1 MRQFLKFTLA
11 SMTGFI
17 LALVVIML
25 LFSALIAGLMSSGD
39 KTVEIKKNSILHLDF
54 GQLIADRGSEDPLSG
69 IDFMSFENNQATGFR
84 DYTRAIRAA
93 AEDDKI
99 SGIFLDLSSI
109 QADMAIRQEIRNAL
123 VDFKA
128 SGKFIYA
135 FSETYSQATY
145 HLASL
150 ADSVFLYPE
159 GDLMFMGYASEP
171 MFFKGMLDKLGVEVK
186 LIRVGKYK
194 SAGEPF
200 IRENLSEDNRYQ
212 VSTFLNSLY
221 NSFLNDVSAGR
232 NIPVDTLRVI
242 ADELRVENAQNAVE
256 QKLVD
261 KLAYRDEVL
270 DLLMAKT
277 EVKKLKD
284 LKLVS
289 VGDYMSA
296 IPKGKLT
303 EKNRIAV
310 VYAIGDINSGEGD
323 DTSIGS
329 DRIAK
334 ALRDARLDDNVK
346 AVVLRVNSPGGSALA
361 SDVIWREMTLIKQ
374 KKPLVVSMGGLAAS
388 GGYYISIAADT
399 IYAEPT
405 TLTGSIG
412 VFGLLPNISP
422 FMKDKLGLTFDRV
435 KTGKY
440 ADLGTATRA
449 MSADE
454 EAIIQR
460 IVNNIYDDF
469 TGKVANHRK
478 LPLDSVYAMAQ
489 GRVYSGTQ
497 ALEIGLVDRLG
508 NLDDAIATAAR
519 MAKLENY
526 RLKELPELKNPID
539 ELLKEIT
546 GMQARSIEKEL
557 GLPYQQW
564 KSVKNMLE
572 NDRIQARMEFI
583 PEVH

>member
-11 SMTGFI
+11 SMTGII
-17 LALVVIML
+17 LAFVVIFL
-25 LFSALIAGLMSSGD
+25 LFSAIIAGLMSSGD
-39 KTVEIKKNSILHLDF
+39 ETAVIKKNSILHLDF
-54 GQLIADRGSEDPLSG
+54 SQVIADRGSEDPLSG
-69 IDFMSFENNQATGFR
+69 FDFMSFENNQATGFR

-93 AEDDKI
+93 ADDDNIK
-99 SGIFLDLSSI
+99 GIFLDLSSI
-109 QADMAIRQEIRNAL
+109 QADMALRQEIHHAL

-135 FSETYSQATY
+135 YSEMYSQATY

-159 GDLMFMGYASEP
+159 GDLLFMGYASEP

-200 IRENLSEDNRYQ
+200 IRENLSEENRYQ

-221 NSFLNDVSAGR
+221 DSFLKDVANGR
-232 NIPVDTLRVI
+232 NMPVDSLRVI
-242 ADELRVENAQNAVE
+242 ANEMRIESAQNAVE
-256 QKLVD
+256 QGLVD
-261 KLAYRDEVL
+261 KLLYRDEML

-277 EVKKLKD
+277 EAKKLKD
-284 LKLVS
+284 LELVS
-289 VGDYMSA
+289 VDDYMSA

-303 EKNRIAV
+303 EKTRIAV

-334 ALRDARLDDNVK
+334 ALRDARLDENVK

-361 SDVIWREMTLIKQ
+361 SDVIWREMKLIKK

-412 VFGLLPNISP
+412 VFGLLPNVSP

-435 KTGKY
+435 KTGRY
-440 ADLGTATRA
+440 ADLGTPTRGMTA
-449 MSADE
+449 EE

-460 IVNNIYDDF
+460 VVNNIYEDF
-469 TGKVANHRK
+469 TTKVAKDRK
-478 LPLDSVYAMAQ
+478 LPLDSVQAMAQ
-489 GRVYSGTQ
+489 GRVYTGAQ

-519 MAKLENY
+519 MAKVTDY

-539 ELLKEIT
+539 ELLQELT

-564 KSVKNMLE
+564 KTVKGILE
-572 NDRIQARMEFI
+572 NDRIQARMEFL

>member
-11 SMTGFI
+11 SLTGFI
-17 LALVVIML
+17 LALMVIFL
-25 LFSALIAGLMSSGD
+25 LFSAIIAGLMSSGD
-39 KTVEIKKNSILHLDF
+39 KTAVIKKNSILHLDF
-54 GQLIADRGSEDPLSG
+54 GQLIADRGTEDPLSG
-69 IDFMSFENNQATGFR
+69 FDFMSFENNQATGFR

-93 AEDDKI
+93 ADDDNIK
-99 SGIFLDLSSI
+99 GIFLDLSSI
-109 QADMAIRQEIRNAL
+109 NADMALRQEIRNAL
-123 VDFKA
+123 VDFKT

-135 FSETYSQATY
+135 YSEMYSQATY

-200 IRENLSEDNRYQ
+200 IRENLSEENRYQ

-221 NSFLNDVSAGR
+221 DSFLKDVASGR
-232 NIPVDTLRVI
+232 NMAADSLRAI
-242 ADELRVENAQNAVE
+242 ANEMRIESAQNAVE
-256 QKLVD
+256 QGLVD
-261 KLAYRDEVL
+261 KLLYRDEML

-277 EVKKLKD
+277 EAKKLKD
-284 LKLVS
+284 LELVS
-289 VGDYMSA
+289 VDDYMSA

-303 EKNRIAV
+303 EKTRIAV

-329 DRIAK
+329 DRIAQ
-334 ALRDARLDDNVK
+334 ALRDARLDENVK

-361 SDVIWREMTLIKQ
+361 SDVIWREMKLIK
-374 KKPLVVSMGGLAAS
+374 KEKPLVVSMGGLAAS

-440 ADLGTATRA
+440 ADLGTPTRGMTA
-449 MSADE
+449 EE

-460 IVNNIYDDF
+460 VVNNIYEDF
-469 TGKVANHRK
+469 TTKVAKDRK
-478 LPLDSVYAMAQ
+478 IPLDSVQAMAQ
-489 GRVYSGTQ
+489 GRVYTGAQ

-519 MAKLENY
+519 MAKVENY

-539 ELLKEIT
+539 ELLQELT

-564 KSVKNMLE
+564 KTVKGILE
-572 NDRIQARMEFI
+572 NDRIQARMEFL
-583 PEVH
+583 PQVH

>member
-270 DLLMAKT
+270 DLLMTKT

-284 LKLVS
+284 LELVS

-323 DTSIGS
+323 DMSIGS

-469 TGKVANHRK
+469 TTKVANQRK
-478 LPLDSVYAMAQ
+478 LPLDSVQAMAQ

-564 KSVKNMLE
+564 KSVKSILE

>member
-25 LFSALIAGLMSSGD
+25 LFSALIAGLMSSGE

-54 GQLIADRGSEDPLSG
+54 SELIADRGSEDPLSG
-69 IDFMSFENNQATGFR
+69 IDFMSFENNQASGFR

-93 AEDDKI
+93 ADDENI

-200 IRENLSEDNRYQ
+200 IRENLSDDNRYQ

-242 ADELRVENAQNAVE
+242 ADELRIENAQNAVE
-256 QKLVD
+256 QGLVD
-261 KLAYRDEVL
+261 KLAYRDEML
-270 DLLMAKT
+270 ELLMVKT
-277 EVKKLKD
+277 DAKKLKD
-284 LKLVS
+284 LELVS
-289 VGDYMSA
+289 VGDYMSVV
-296 IPKGKLT
+296 PKGKLT

-323 DTSIGS
+323 DMSIGS

-361 SDVIWREMTLIKQ
+361 SDVIWREMTLIK
-374 KKPLVVSMGGLAAS
+374 KEKPLVVSMGGLAAS

-440 ADLGTATRA
+440 ADLGTATRG
-449 MSADE
+449 MTADE

-460 IVNNIYDDF
+460 VVNNIYDDF
-469 TGKVANHRK
+469 TGKVADHRK
-478 LPLDSVYAMAQ
+478 LPLDSVHAMAQ

-497 ALEIGLVDRLG
+497 ALEIGLIDRLG

-526 RLKELPELKNPID
+526 RLKELPELKNPLD
-539 ELLKEIT
+539 EILKEIT

-564 KSVKNMLE
+564 KSVKNILE
-572 NDRIQARMEFI
+572 NDRIQARMEFL

>member
-11 SMTGFI
+11 SLTGFI
-17 LALVVIML
+17 LALVVIFL
-25 LFSALIAGLMSSGD
+25 LFSVLIAGLMRNGD
-39 KTVEIKKNSILHLDF
+39 KTAVIKKNSILHLDF
-54 GQLIADRGSEDPLSG
+54 SALIADRGSEDPLSG
-69 IDFMSFENNQATGFR
+69 FDFMSFENNLATGFR

-93 AEDDKI
+93 ADDDNIK
-99 SGIFLDLSSI
+99 GIFLDLSSV

-123 VDFKA
+123 VDFKV

-135 FSETYSQATY
+135 YSEMYSQSTY

-150 ADSVFLYPE
+150 ADSIFLYPE

-171 MFFKGMLDKLGVEVK
+171 IFFKGMLDKLGIEVK

-200 IRENLSEDNRYQ
+200 IRENLSEENRYQ
-212 VSTFLNSLY
+212 MSTFLNSLY
-221 NSFLNDVSAGR
+221 TSFLNDVSSGR
-232 NIPVDTLRVI
+232 NIATDTLRAI
-242 ADELRVENAQNAVE
+242 ANELRVENAQNAVE
-256 QKLVD
+256 QGLVD
-261 KLAYRDEVL
+261 KLAYRDEIL
-270 DLLMAKT
+270 DLLMDKT
-277 EVKKLKD
+277 ETKKLKD
-284 LKLVS
+284 LELVS
-289 VGDYMSA
+289 VKDYMSA

-303 EKNRIAV
+303 EKDRIAV
-310 VYAIGDINSGEGD
+310 VYAIGEIGSGEGND
-323 DTSIGS
+323 LSIGS
-329 DRIAK
+329 DRISK

-361 SDVIWREMTLIKQ
+361 SDVIWREMTLL
-374 KKPLVVSMGGLAAS
+374 KKEKPVVVSMGGLAAS
-388 GGYYISIAADT
+388 GGYYIAVVADT

-435 KTGKY
+435 TTGKY
-440 ADLGTATRA
+440 ADLGTVTRS
-449 MSADE
+449 MTME
-454 EAIIQR
+454 EETIIQR
-460 IVNNIYDDF
+460 MVNNTYEDF
-469 TGKVANHRK
+469 TTKVATHRK
-478 LPLDSVYAMAQ
+478 LSLDSVQAMAQ
-489 GRVYSGTQ
+489 GRVYTGAQ

-526 RLKELPELKNPID
+526 RLKELPELKNPVD
-539 ELLKEIT
+539 EILKNIT
-546 GMQARSIEKEL
+546 GMQARSLEKEL

-564 KSVKNMLE
+564 KTVKGILE
-572 NDRIQARMEFI
+572 NDRIQTRMELM

>member
-11 SMTGFI
+11 SMTGII
-17 LALVVIML
+17 LAFVVIFL
-25 LFSALIAGLMSSGD
+25 LFSAIIAGLMSSGEE
-39 KTVEIKKNSILHLDF
+39 TAVIKKNSILHLDF
-54 GQLIADRGSEDPLSG
+54 SQVIADRGTEDPLSG
-69 IDFMSFENNQATGFR
+69 FDFMSFENNQATGFR

-93 AEDDKI
+93 AEDDNIK
-99 SGIFLDLSSI
+99 GIFLDLSSI
-109 QADMAIRQEIRNAL
+109 QADMALRQEIHHAL

-135 FSETYSQATY
+135 YSEMYSQATY
-145 HLASL
+145 HLAAL

-200 IRENLSEDNRYQ
+200 IRENLSEENRYQ

-221 NSFLNDVSAGR
+221 DSFLKDVANGR
-232 NIPVDTLRVI
+232 NMPVDSLRVI
-242 ADELRVENAQNAVE
+242 ANEMRIESAQNAVE
-256 QKLVD
+256 QGLVD
-261 KLAYRDEVL
+261 KLLYRDEML

-277 EVKKLKD
+277 EAKKLKD
-284 LKLVS
+284 LELVS
-289 VGDYMSA
+289 VDDYMSA
-296 IPKGKLT
+296 VPKGKLT
-303 EKNRIAV
+303 EKTRIAV

-334 ALRDARLDDNVK
+334 ALRDARLDENVK

-361 SDVIWREMTLIKQ
+361 SDVIWREMKLIKK

-440 ADLGTATRA
+440 ADLGTPTRGMTA
-449 MSADE
+449 EE

-460 IVNNIYDDF
+460 VVNNIYQDF
-469 TGKVANHRK
+469 TTKVAKDRK
-478 LPLDSVYAMAQ
+478 LPLDSVQAMAQ
-489 GRVYSGTQ
+489 GRVYTGAQ

-519 MAKLENY
+519 MAKVTDY

-539 ELLKEIT
+539 ELLQELT

-564 KSVKNMLE
+564 KTVKGILE
-572 NDRIQARMEFI
+572 NDRIQARMEFL

>member
-11 SMTGFI
+11 SLTGFI
-17 LALVVIML
+17 LALVVIFL
-25 LFSALIAGLMSSGD
+25 LFSVLIAGLMRNGD
-39 KTVEIKKNSILHLDF
+39 KTAVIKKNSILHLDF
-54 GQLIADRGSEDPLSG
+54 SALIADRGSEDPLSG
-69 IDFMSFENNQATGFR
+69 FDFMSFENNLATGFR

-93 AEDDKI
+93 ADDDNIK
-99 SGIFLDLSSI
+99 GIFLDLSSV

-123 VDFKA
+123 VDFKV

-135 FSETYSQATY
+135 YSEMYSQSTY

-150 ADSVFLYPE
+150 ADSIFLYPE

-171 MFFKGMLDKLGVEVK
+171 IFFKGMLDKLGIEVK

-200 IRENLSEDNRYQ
+200 IRENLSEENRYQ
-212 VSTFLNSLY
+212 MSTFLNSLY
-221 NSFLNDVSAGR
+221 TSFLNDVSSGR
-232 NIPVDTLRVI
+232 NIATDTLRAI
-242 ADELRVENAQNAVE
+242 ANELRVENAQNAVE
-256 QKLVD
+256 QGLVD
-261 KLAYRDEVL
+261 KLAYRDEIL
-270 DLLMAKT
+270 DLLMDKT
-277 EVKKLKD
+277 ETKKLKD
-284 LKLVS
+284 LELVS
-289 VGDYMSA
+289 VKDYMSA

-303 EKNRIAV
+303 EKDRIAV
-310 VYAIGDINSGEGD
+310 VYAIGEIGSGEGND
-323 DTSIGS
+323 LSIGS
-329 DRIAK
+329 DRISK

-361 SDVIWREMTLIKQ
+361 SDVIWREMTLL
-374 KKPLVVSMGGLAAS
+374 KKEKPVVVSMGGLAAS
-388 GGYYISIAADT
+388 GGYYIAVVADT

-435 KTGKY
+435 TTGKY
-440 ADLGTATRA
+440 ADLGTVTRS
-449 MSADE
+449 MTME
-454 EAIIQR
+454 EETIIQR
-460 IVNNIYDDF
+460 MVNNTYEDF
-469 TGKVANHRK
+469 TTKVATHRK
-478 LPLDSVYAMAQ
+478 LSLDSVQAMAQ
-489 GRVYSGTQ
+489 GRVYTGAQ

-539 ELLKEIT
+539 EILKNIT
-546 GMQARSIEKEL
+546 GMQARSLEKEL

-564 KSVKNMLE
+564 KTVKGILE
-572 NDRIQARMEFI
+572 NDRIQTRMELM

>member
-11 SMTGFI
+11 SMTGII
-17 LALVVIML
+17 LAFVVIFL
-25 LFSALIAGLMSSGD
+25 LFSAIIAGLMSSGEE
-39 KTVEIKKNSILHLDF
+39 TAVIKKNSILHLDF
-54 GQLIADRGSEDPLSG
+54 SQVIADRGSEDPLSG
-69 IDFMSFENNQATGFR
+69 FDFMSFENNQATGFR

-93 AEDDKI
+93 ADDDNIK
-99 SGIFLDLSSI
+99 GIFLDLSSI
-109 QADMAIRQEIRNAL
+109 QADMALRQEIHNAL

-135 FSETYSQATY
+135 YSEMYSQATY

-171 MFFKGMLDKLGVEVK
+171 MFFRGMLDKLGVEVK

-200 IRENLSEDNRYQ
+200 IRENLSEENRYQ

-221 NSFLNDVSAGR
+221 DSFLKDVADGR
-232 NIPVDTLRVI
+232 NMPVDSLRVI
-242 ADELRVENAQNAVE
+242 ANEMRIESAQNAVE
-256 QKLVD
+256 QGLVD
-261 KLAYRDEVL
+261 KLLYRDEML
-270 DLLMAKT
+270 DLLMVKT
-277 EVKKLKD
+277 EAKKLKD
-284 LKLVS
+284 LELVS
-289 VGDYMSA
+289 VDDYMSA
-296 IPKGKLT
+296 VPKGKLT
-303 EKNRIAV
+303 EKTRIAV

-334 ALRDARLDDNVK
+334 ALRDARLDENVK

-361 SDVIWREMTLIKQ
+361 SDVIWREMKLIKK

-440 ADLGTATRA
+440 ADLGTPTRGMTA
-449 MSADE
+449 EE

-460 IVNNIYDDF
+460 VVNNIYQDF
-469 TGKVANHRK
+469 TTKVAKDRK
-478 LPLDSVYAMAQ
+478 LPLDSVQAMAQ
-489 GRVYSGTQ
+489 GRVYTGAQ

-519 MAKLENY
+519 MAKVTDY

-539 ELLKEIT
+539 ELLQELT

-564 KSVKNMLE
+564 KTVKGILE
-572 NDRIQARMEFI
+572 NDRIQARMEFL

>member
-1 MRQFLKFTLA
+1 M
-11 SMTGFI
+11 
-17 LALVVIML
+17 
-25 LFSALIAGLMSSGD
+25 
-39 KTVEIKKNSILHLDF
+39 
-54 GQLIADRGSEDPLSG
+54 
-69 IDFMSFENNQATGFR
+69 
-84 DYTRAIRAA
+84 
-93 AEDDKI
+93 
-99 SGIFLDLSSI
+99 
-109 QADMAIRQEIRNAL
+109 
-123 VDFKA
+123 
-128 SGKFIYA
+128 
-135 FSETYSQATY
+135 
-145 HLASL
+145 
-150 ADSVFLYPE
+150 
-159 GDLMFMGYASEP
+159 
-171 MFFKGMLDKLGVEVK
+171 
-186 LIRVGKYK
+186 
-194 SAGEPF
+194 
-200 IRENLSEDNRYQ
+200 
-212 VSTFLNSLY
+212 
-221 NSFLNDVSAGR
+221 
-232 NIPVDTLRVI
+232 
-242 ADELRVENAQNAVE
+242 
-256 QKLVD
+256 
-261 KLAYRDEVL
+261 L

-277 EVKKLKD
+277 EAKKLKD
-284 LKLVS
+284 LELVS
-289 VGDYMSA
+289 VDVYMSA

-303 EKNRIAV
+303 EKTRIAV

-334 ALRDARLDDNVK
+334 ALRDARLDENVK

-361 SDVIWREMTLIKQ
+361 SDVIWREMKLIKK

-412 VFGLLPNISP
+412 VFGLLPNVSP

-440 ADLGTATRA
+440 ADLGTPTRGMTA
-449 MSADE
+449 EE

-460 IVNNIYDDF
+460 VVNNIYEDF
-469 TGKVANHRK
+469 TTKVAKDRK
-478 LPLDSVYAMAQ
+478 LPLDSVQAMAQ
-489 GRVYSGTQ
+489 GRVYTGAQ

-519 MAKLENY
+519 MAKVTDY

-539 ELLKEIT
+539 ELLQELT

-564 KSVKNMLE
+564 KTVKGILE
-572 NDRIQARMEFI
+572 NDRIQARMEFL